1 MPGIDFAPVR
11 HVDAPARETHVRQA
25 PAREVPVRQAP
36 VREASSKNDIPY
48 NNPRKQK
55 SNIFEVISAAI
66 ATLMLLAVS
75 IFSFIAKDREYS
87 ENENRYLAQKPLLS
101 LSSIEDGKFMKD
113 TDSYLSDQF
122 VMRDLLVSTRTG
134 IDVFFG
140 KREING
146 VYIGRKHYLF
156 EKPSAFDEQRM
167 NKTTATMNAISS
179 KNPNVRSYVAIA
191 PNSSEVLS
199 KYMPLNAPS
208 ENQTEQINKIYSKLT
223 GYTAVDLCEPLKSAE
238 NPDELYYKTDHHWT
252 AAAVDIAFPKIAS
265 AMQLNTGGL
274 TYENIPV
281 TNSFKGTLA
290 SSSGIFSAS
299 DTISVP
305 AYKPDIMYR
314 VTYVAEGKTCNT
326 VFDSSK
332 LDEKSKYEVFFGG
345 NFAQINIESNPLSDR
360 TLVIIKDSYA
370 NSLIP
375 LLIPHFKKIII
386 IDPRYYNE
394 NIQSTIEQEEVT
406 DILWLYNANTF
417 LTDTSITGKLSY

>member
-1 MPGIDFAPVR
+1 MKTNQVNRRNVRKAPDFPMSGSNNAPVQFTEQPR
-11 HVDAPARETHVRQA
+11 ARKPE
-25 PAREVPVRQAP
+25 PELPYKPVKK
-36 VREASSKNDIPY
+36 KN
-48 NNPRKQK
+48 RV
-55 SNIFEVISAAI
+55 NIYECLSALI
-66 ATLMLLAVS
+66 ATVLLFALAVL
-75 IFSFIAKDREYS
+75 SFTSKDREYS

-113 TDSYLSDQF
+113 TDTYLSDQF
-122 VMRDLLVSTRTG
+122 VFRDQLVSTRTG

-146 VYIGRKHYLF
+146 VYVGRKHFLF
-156 EKPSAFDEQRM
+156 EKPSEYDEKRVS
-167 NKTTATMNAISS
+167 KTIGTMNAISAN
-179 KNPNVRSYVAIA
+179 NPNVRSYVAIA
-191 PNSSEVLS
+191 PNSSEVL
-199 KYMPLNAPS
+199 KKLMPLNAPTQD
-208 ENQTEQINKIYSKLT
+208 QTEQIKNVYSNLT
-223 GYTAVDLCEPLKSAE
+223 GYTGIDLCGPLKEAE
-238 NPDELYYKTDHHWT
+238 EPETLYYKTDHHWT
-252 AAAVDIAFPKIAS
+252 AAAVDIAFPVIAGS
-265 AMQLNTGGL
+265 MQLNTSGY

-314 VTYVAEGKTCNT
+314 VTYVNEGKTCNT
-326 VFDSSK
+326 VFDESK

-345 NFAQINIESNPLSDR
+345 NFAQINIEANPLSDR
-360 TLVIIKDSYA
+360 VLVIVKDSYA

-386 IDPRYYNE
+386 VDPRYYND
-394 NIQSTIEQEEVT
+394 NLQTTIDQEEVT

-417 LTDTSITGKLSY
+417 LNDTSITGKLSY